1 MRQVDIVNAIDITN
15 ERVKPFTGEKK
26 YLSTGDL
33 SNEGIDNTISVDYKN
48 KPSRADLTVKK
59 GDLILARMQA
69 TNKVYLIDN
78 NYEDLIVSTGFLTLR
93 PKEGYDGKYLYHYFR
108 SKIFQKNKDRFCT
121 GATQKAINNNLFK
134 RLKVPYYEIERQKQ
148 ISNILEKVDIVFQKR
163 KEQLALLDDYLK
175 SFFLE
180 MFGDP
185 VSNDKN
191 WEFHK
196 LGKFTSYIGSG
207 STPLGGSSNYQK
219 SGIIFI
225 RSQNVLMNKFDFSD
239 VAYIPM
245 QIHENMKRTFVKK
258 NDILFNIT
266 GASIGRV
273 AVFNGVDDSANVNQ
287 HVCIIRLNNKNL
299 NPLFLSHFIAQ
310 PTFQT
315 IVISRNSG
323 ATRQA
328 FNFQQIKNFNI
339 YLPPIELQNKFAA
352 IVNQT
357 KDIKQKMQESLNEMD
372 DYFNSLMQRY
382 FG

>member
-1 MRQVDIVNAIDITN
+1 MEEVMLMNVLEEIKIRNKEVGDIPVRSVTN
-15 ERVKPFTGEKK
+15 EEGFCSQRNIFSKNIYSK
-26 YLSTGDL
+26 DL
-33 SNEGIDNTISVDYKN
+33 SNYKV
-48 KPSRADLTVKK
+48 VKK
-59 GDLILARMQA
+59 GEFAYNPSRINVGSIDYLREEIALVSPLYVIFKCS
-69 TNKVYLIDN
+69 NKIY
-78 NYEDLIVSTGFLTLR
+78 
-93 PKEGYDGKYLYHYFR
+93 PKYLKYFLKGKKGEAYIR
-108 SKIFQKNKDRFCT
+108 SKARGAVRDTLSFKSLGEIALPLPDINIQKEIVKILDSINK
-121 GATQKAINNNLFK
+121 
-134 RLKVPYYEIERQKQ
+134 
-148 ISNILEKVDIVFQKR
+148 ILQKR
-163 KEQLALLDDYLK
+163 KEQLLLLDDYLK
-175 SFFLE
+175 SVFME

-185 VSNDKN
+185 VSNYKN

-357 KDIKQKMQESLNEMD
+357 KDIKQKMQESLNEMNN
-372 DYFNSLMQRY
+372 YFNSSMQRY
-382 FG
+382 FE